1 MNMTDEEAQALQDN
15 LQAEQDRQLN
25 EVRQMNQQ
33 IVDKMNAKLAAQISA
48 YGDDLPNV
56 IRNLNDSLA
65 LQGRREYVEM
75 SATAL
80 FNFLKATVPDVTLDV
95 PDPGPPFVYDPTK
108 IIDTKPTKNYATESL
123 SAVQKM
129 EMKVRA
135 ERFGPNIT
143 DADRRRIQF
152 EVQNPN
158 REYVD
163 ENTRQNEIDN
173 AQRLCISINA
183 WRRLED
189 RRKEQEQKEVDAIV
203 AQRMGISVEDLIRIR
218 TVKTAP
224 DQDIRNNKPDEPR
237 SYTDDEIEHMVRG
250 MISRS
255 HPEMDPNRGVAERDT
270 VRTITDFQ
278 RLQDRAVTRQRM
290 SMLPFMQSL
299 VTVGPAVK
307 IHPFDSGER
316 EEAAH
321 ENPKLTKIP
330 ALD

>member
-1 MNMTDEEAQALQDN
+1 
-15 LQAEQDRQLN
+15 
-25 EVRQMNQQ
+25 
-33 IVDKMNAKLAAQISA
+33 
-48 YGDDLPNV
+48 
-56 IRNLNDSLA
+56 
-65 LQGRREYVEM
+65 M

-108 IIDTKPTKNYATESL
+108 IIDTKPTRNYATESL

-163 ENTRQNEIDN
+163 EYTRQNEIDN
-173 AQRLCISINA
+173 AQRLGISINA

-189 RRKEQEQKEVDAIV
+189 RRKAQEQNEINVIV

-218 TVKTAP
+218 TVNTAP
-224 DQDIRNNKPDEPR
+224 DQDIRNNITPAGPINPEEPR
-237 SYTDDEIEHMVRG
+237 SYTDDEIENLFGDKVDVYAYYM
-250 MISRS
+250 SR
-255 HPEMDPNRGVAERDT
+255 PDAIKKAREMQYQKELMEIRDRPGSGYGNSIYEEPDDPIELARENQIVDDRNAADQAAADAAAAAADAQDEANRAN
-270 VRTITDFQ
+270 
-278 RLQDRAVTRQRM
+278 
-290 SMLPFMQSL
+290 
-299 VTVGPAVK
+299 PANAGKGATYKQLMEVVNSES
-307 IHPFDSGER
+307 PDG
-316 EEAAH
+316 
-321 ENPKLTKIP
+321 
-330 ALD
+330 